1 MNEIIEQPQI
11 EEAIEQPMQEPPY
24 PMPSMASSAPHAEA
38 GALQYQL
45 EGEEIVTDLINTFR
59 GVESIFDPKQ
69 NRMVEVRTSE
79 PLCNDFGV
87 SRIRTRLM
95 TFLRGMKVFALSDL
109 DDDYIEKSI
118 ISLGNSIIDDISDNW
133 NLYGM
138 SSPSAGSDIVR
149 TITDTA
155 YAVMR
160 KGSNKVYL
168 RFLTKTHNVQET
180 MLHNQNNSPAP
191 QQGNNGGAGILDFVF
206 GKKKR
211 R

>member
-1 MNEIIEQPQI
+1 MNEIEQQIDTPIEQQI
-11 EEAIEQPMQEPPY
+11 DPPY
-24 PMPSMASSAPHAEA
+24 PMPSGISAAPQAEA

-45 EGEEIVTDLINTFR
+45 EGEEIVNDLINTFR
-59 GVESIFDPKQ
+59 GVESVFDPKQ

-79 PLCNDFGV
+79 PLCNDFGI

-118 ISLGNSIIDDISDNW
+118 ISLGNSIIDDITDNW

-138 SSPSAGSDIVR
+138 SSPSAASDIVR

-180 MLHNQNNSPAP
+180 MLHNQNLQNSAP
-191 QQGNNGGAGILDFVF
+191 QSNQGAGILDFVF
-206 GKKKR
+206 GRKKKR
-211 R
+211 